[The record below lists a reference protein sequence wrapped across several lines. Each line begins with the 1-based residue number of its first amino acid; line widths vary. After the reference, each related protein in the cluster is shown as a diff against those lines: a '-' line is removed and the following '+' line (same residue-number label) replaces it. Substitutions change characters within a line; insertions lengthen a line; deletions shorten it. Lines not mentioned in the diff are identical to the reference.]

1 MGGGRAMLRLATK
14 LVAFF
19 WRRADGPDEDAGPP
33 GSELAEGASR
43 GGAALQPVSARRAPG
58 RAGREGGRR
67 ALPAGGRPR
76 ERAPPWMGSLPGLT

>member
-1 MGGGRAMLRLATK
+1 MLRLATK

-19 WRRADGPDEDAGPP
+19 WRRADGPDEEAGPP

-43 GGAALQPVSARRAPG
+43 GRVALQPVPTRGGPG
-58 RAGREGGRR
+58 RAGREGHRR
-67 ALPAGGRPR
+67 PLPAVGCPG